1 MLQFLRDLFDPLFNI
16 MGFTLQTFHGW
27 GAPWWLAIA
36 MLTVVV
42 RTFLFPLTIRQV
54 KSMRKVQDLKPAM
67 DELREEHK
75 DDPKM
80 LQQEMMKLYR
90 ERGANPLGGCL
101 PIFVQLPIFLVLYYT
116 IREFDKLESFRTGGL
131 LWFQDLTVYDP
142 LYILPVLYIAT
153 MMVAQEIAMKNTA
166 PEQKRIMRFLP
177 LVFGIVL
184 LRFPAGLFVYWVT
197 SNVISI
203 VQNLLIYRNAPK
215 PGAEAGE
222 QETDATDG
230 SATDGSARD
239 SPPDNGYRAEKGG
252 ETITPD
258 RPAPNGS
265 GGQQSETG
273 QRKRARRRR

>member
-1 MLQFLRDLFDPLFNI
+1 
-16 MGFTLQTFHGW
+16 
-27 GAPWWLAIA
+27 

-67 DELREEHK
+67 DELRAEHK
-75 DDPKM
+75 DDPQM

-101 PIFVQLPIFLVLYYT
+101 PILVQLPIFLVLFYT
-116 IREFDKLESFRTGGL
+116 IGEFERLESFRTGGL

-184 LRFPAGLFVYWVT
+184 IRFPAGLFVYWVT

-222 QETDATDG
+222 QEKDATDG
-230 SATDGSARD
+230 SAAD
-239 SPPDNGYRAEKGG
+239 SPAGNGYRAEGGG
-252 ETITPD
+252 ETTTPD
-258 RPAPNGS
+258 RPEPNGS
-265 GGQQSETG
+265 GGQQSEAG

>member
-16 MGFTLQTFHGW
+16 MGFTLQTFHDW
-27 GAPWWLAIA
+27 GAPWWLSIM

-54 KSMRKVQDLKPAM
+54 KSMRKMQDLKPAM
-67 DELREEHK
+67 DELRKEHK
-75 DDPKM
+75 DDPQK
-80 LQQEMMKLYR
+80 LQQEMMKLYS

-116 IREFDKLESFRTGGL
+116 IREFDRLESFRTGGL

-153 MMVAQEIAMKNTA
+153 MMVSQEIAMKNTA
-166 PEQKRIMRFLP
+166 PEQKKIMRFLP

-203 VQNLLIYRNAPK
+203 VQNLLIYRNVPK
-215 PGAEAGE
+215 TTAEAGE
-222 QETDATDG
+222 AETAEAGPAVPAGD
-230 SATDGSARD
+230 
-239 SPPDNGYRAEKGG
+239 GYRAKPEVESPSPTP
-252 ETITPD
+252 ET
-258 RPAPNGS
+258 RSENGYI
-265 GGQQSETG
+265 GPQGNTNK
-273 QRKRARRRR
+273 RKKAKKRR

>member
-16 MGFTLQTFHGW
+16 MGFTLQTFHDW
-27 GAPWWLAIA
+27 GAPWWLSIM

-54 KSMRKVQDLKPAM
+54 KSMRKIQDLKPAV

-75 DDPKM
+75 DDPQM

-116 IREFDKLESFRTGGL
+116 IREFDRLESFRTGGL

-142 LYILPVLYIAT
+142 LYLLPVIYIAT
-153 MMVAQEIAMKNTA
+153 MMISQEIAMKNTA

-197 SNVISI
+197 SNLISI
-203 VQNLLIYRNAPK
+203 VQNFLIYRNAPK
-215 PGAEAGE
+215 PGAEEGE
-222 QETDATDG
+222 QETGAPDRPA
-230 SATDGSARD
+230 AD
-239 SPPDNGYRAEKGG
+239 SPADNGYRAEKEG
-252 ETITPD
+252 ETIAPD
-258 RPAPNGS
+258 RPTPNGS
-265 GGQQSETG
+265 GGQQGETG
-273 QRKRARRRR
+273 QRRKARRRR

>member
-27 GAPWWLAIA
+27 GAPWWLSIV

-42 RTFLFPLTIRQV
+42 RTLLFPLTFRQV
-54 KSMRKVQDLKPAM
+54 KSMRKMQDLKPAM
-67 DELREEHK
+67 DELRKEHK
-75 DDPKM
+75 DDPQV

-142 LYILPVLYIAT
+142 LYILPVFYIAT
-153 MMVAQEIAMKNTA
+153 MMVSQEIASQNTA
-166 PEQKRIMRFLP
+166 PEQRRIMRFLP

-203 VQNLLIYRNAPK
+203 FQNLLIYRNAPK
-215 PGAEAGE
+215 PGVAEDEPKPA
-222 QETDATDG
+222 DA
-230 SATDGSARD
+230 
-239 SPPDNGYRAEKGG
+239 
-252 ETITPD
+252 D
-258 RPAPNGS
+258 RPADDGHRAETATEVQP
-265 GGQQSETG
+265 QSRPASKG
-273 QRKRARRRR
+273 AQRSKTKKKGKAKKRR

>member
-1 MLQFLRDLFDPLFNI
+1 MLQFLRDLFDPLFII

-27 GAPWWLAIA
+27 GAPWWLSIA

-54 KSMRKVQDLKPAM
+54 KSMRKMQDLKPAM
-67 DELREEHK
+67 DELRKEHK
-75 DDPKM
+75 DDPRM
-80 LQQEMMKLYR
+80 LQHEMMRLYR

-153 MMVAQEIAMKNTA
+153 MMVSQEIAMKNTA

-215 PGAEAGE
+215 PGAEAEVPEAAEAAHPEDGHRTKPE
-222 QETDATDG
+222 DETA
-230 SATDGSARD
+230 
-239 SPPDNGYRAEKGG
+239 SPDQ
-252 ETITPD
+252 
-258 RPAPNGS
+258 PAPNGT
-265 GGQQSETG
+265 QQSEAEKKG
-273 QRKRARRRR
+273 KAKKRG

>member
-16 MGFTLQTFHGW
+16 MGFTLQTFHDW
-27 GAPWWLAIA
+27 GAPWWLSIM

-54 KSMRKVQDLKPAM
+54 KSMRKVQNLKPAM
-67 DELREEHK
+67 DELREEHR
-75 DDPKM
+75 DDPQM

-142 LYILPVLYIAT
+142 LYLLPVIYIAT
-153 MMVAQEIAMKNTA
+153 MMVSQEIAMKNTA

-197 SNVISI
+197 SNLISI

-215 PGAEAGE
+215 PPAEEGEPESADVAPAAGLAE
-222 QETDATDG
+222 G
-230 SATDGSARD
+230 
-239 SPPDNGYRAEKGG
+239 GYRAKTG
-252 ETITPD
+252 ETLTLD
-258 RPAPNGS
+258 RPASNGS
-265 GGQQSETG
+265 GGQQGETG
-273 QRKRARRRR
+273 QRQRARRRR

>member
-54 KSMRKVQDLKPAM
+54 KSMRKMQDLKPEM
-67 DELREEHK
+67 DRLRAEHK
-75 DDPKM
+75 DDPQV

-101 PIFVQLPIFLVLYYT
+101 PILVQLPIFIVLFYT
-116 IREFDKLESFRTGGL
+116 IKEFERLDSFRNGGL
-131 LWFQDLTVYDP
+131 LWFQDLTVFDP

-153 MMVAQEIAMKNTA
+153 MMISQEIAMQNTA

-184 LRFPAGLFVYWVT
+184 IRFPAGLFVYWVT
-197 SNVISI
+197 SNLISI
-203 VQNLLIYRNAPK
+203 AQNLLIYHNAPK
-215 PGAEAGE
+215 PSTKGDKQEA
-222 QETDATDG
+222 DAPERP
-230 SATDGSARD
+230 AAN
-239 SPPDNGYRAEKGG
+239 SPADNGYRAKTD
-252 ETITPD
+252 ETVAPD
-258 RPAPNGS
+258 RPAANGS

>member
-16 MGFTLQTFHGW
+16 MGFTLQTFHDW
-27 GAPWWLAIA
+27 GAPWWLSIM

-54 KSMRKVQDLKPAM
+54 KSMRKMQDLKPAM
-67 DELREEHK
+67 DELRKEHK
-75 DDPKM
+75 DDPQK
-80 LQQEMMKLYR
+80 LQQEMMKLYS

-116 IREFDKLESFRTGGL
+116 IREFDRLESFRTGGL

-153 MMVAQEIAMKNTA
+153 MMVSQEIAMKNTA
-166 PEQKRIMRFLP
+166 PEQKKIMRFLP

-203 VQNLLIYRNAPK
+203 VQNLLIYRNVPK
-215 PGAEAGE
+215 TAAEAGE
-222 QETDATDG
+222 AETAEAGTAG
-230 SATDGSARD
+230 SAGD
-239 SPPDNGYRAEKGG
+239 GYRAKPEVESSSPTP
-252 ETITPD
+252 ET
-258 RPAPNGS
+258 RSENGYI
-265 GGQQSETG
+265 GPQGNTNK
-273 QRKRARRRR
+273 RKKAKKRR

>member
-16 MGFTLQTFHGW
+16 MGFTLSTFHGW

-42 RTFLFPLTIRQV
+42 RTLLFPLTIRQV
-54 KSMRKVQDLKPAM
+54 KSMRKMQDLKPAM
-67 DELREEHK
+67 DELRKEHK
-75 DDPKM
+75 DDSQK
-80 LQQEMMKLYR
+80 LQQEMMKLYS

-116 IREFDKLESFRTGGL
+116 IREFDRLESFRTGGL

-153 MMVAQEIAMKNTA
+153 MMVSQEIAMQNTA

-184 LRFPAGLFVYWVT
+184 IRFPAGLFVYWVT
-197 SNVISI
+197 SNLISI
-203 VQNLLIYRNAPK
+203 FQNLLIYRSVPK
-215 PGAEAGE
+215 PGVENDKPETSDADGE
-222 QETDATDG
+222 EQ
-230 SATDGSARD
+230 
-239 SPPDNGYRAEKGG
+239 PDGYRAKNGPTPPSGQSGQITNGDAGAQSKSEK
-252 ETITPD
+252 
-258 RPAPNGS
+258 RNKAK
-265 GGQQSETG
+265 
-273 QRKRARRRR
+273 KR

>member
-16 MGFTLQTFHGW
+16 MGFTLQTFHDW
-27 GAPWWLAIA
+27 GAPWWLSIM

-54 KSMRKVQDLKPAM
+54 KSMRKIQDLKPAV

-75 DDPKM
+75 DDPQM

-116 IREFDKLESFRTGGL
+116 IREFDRLESFRTGGL

-142 LYILPVLYIAT
+142 LYLLPVIYIAT
-153 MMVAQEIAMKNTA
+153 MMISQEIAMKNTA

-197 SNVISI
+197 SNLISI
-203 VQNLLIYRNAPK
+203 VQNFLIYRNAPK
-215 PGAEAGE
+215 PGAEEGE
-222 QETDATDG
+222 QETGALDRPAAD
-230 SATDGSARD
+230 SAA
-239 SPPDNGYRAEKGG
+239 DNGYRAEKEG
-252 ETITPD
+252 ETIAPD
-258 RPAPNGS
+258 RPTPNGS
-265 GGQQSETG
+265 GGQQGETG
-273 QRKRARRRR
+273 QRRKARRRR

>member
-1 MLQFLRDLFDPLFNI
+1 
-16 MGFTLQTFHGW
+16 
-27 GAPWWLAIA
+27 
-36 MLTVVV
+36 VV

-67 DELREEHK
+67 DELRAEHK
-75 DDPKM
+75 DDPQM

-90 ERGANPLGGCL
+90 ERGANPLGGL

-131 LWFQDLTVYDP
+131 FWFQDLTVYDP
-142 LYILPVLYIAT
+142 LYILPVLCIAT
-153 MMVAQEIAMKNTA
+153 MMVAQEIAMKYTA

-184 LRFPAGLFVYWVT
+184 TRFPASLFVYWVT

-203 VQNLLIYRNAPK
+203 VVNLLIYRNAPK
-215 PGAEAGE
+215 PGSEEGE
-222 QETDATDG
+222 QETDTTDG
-230 SATDGSARD
+230 SAAD
-239 SPPDNGYRAEKGG
+239 SPDDDGYRAEKGG

-265 GGQQSETG
+265 GGQQSEAG

>member
-16 MGFTLQTFHGW
+16 MGFTLQTFHNW
-27 GAPWWLAIA
+27 GAPWWLSIM

-42 RTFLFPLTIRQV
+42 RTLLFPLTIRQV

-215 PGAEAGE
+215 PGAEADE

-230 SATDGSARD
+230 SARD
-239 SPPDNGYRAEKGG
+239 SPADNGYRAEKGG

>member
-54 KSMRKVQDLKPAM
+54 KSMRKIQDLKPAV

-75 DDPKM
+75 DDPQM

-101 PIFVQLPIFLVLYYT
+101 PILVQLPIFIVLFYT
-116 IREFDKLESFRTGGL
+116 IKEFERLDSFRSGGL

-153 MMVAQEIAMKNTA
+153 MMVSQEIAMKNTA

-197 SNVISI
+197 SNLISI

-215 PGAEAGE
+215 PGVEEGE
-222 QETDATDG
+222 QKPDVPDRPA
-230 SATDGSARD
+230 AD
-239 SPPDNGYRAEKGG
+239 SPVDNGYRSEREG
-252 ETITPD
+252 ETIAPD

-265 GGQQSETG
+265 GGQQGETG
-273 QRKRARRRR
+273 QRRKARRRR

>member
-16 MGFTLQTFHGW
+16 MGFTLQTFHDW
-27 GAPWWLAIA
+27 GAPWWLSIM

-54 KSMRKVQDLKPAM
+54 KSMRKMQDLKPAM
-67 DELREEHK
+67 DELRKEHK
-75 DDPKM
+75 DDPQM

-184 LRFPAGLFVYWVT
+184 IRFPAGLFVYWVT

-230 SATDGSARD
+230 SAAD
-239 SPPDNGYRAEKGG
+239 SPADNGYRAEREG
-252 ETITPD
+252 ETIAPD
-258 RPAPNGS
+258 RPTPNGS
-265 GGQQSETG
+265 GGQQSEAG

>member
-16 MGFTLQTFHGW
+16 MGFTLQTFHDW
-27 GAPWWLAIA
+27 GAPWWLSIM

-54 KSMRKVQDLKPAM
+54 KSMRKMQDLKPAM
-67 DELREEHK
+67 DELRKEHK
-75 DDPKM
+75 DDPQK
-80 LQQEMMKLYR
+80 LQQEMMKLYS
-90 ERGANPLGGCL
+90 EGGANPLGGCL

-116 IREFDKLESFRTGGL
+116 IREFDRLESFRTGGL

-153 MMVAQEIAMKNTA
+153 MMVSQEIAMKNTA

-203 VQNLLIYRNAPK
+203 VQNLLIYRNVPKAKSGEEREAPDGK
-215 PGAEAGE
+215 PE
-222 QETDATDG
+222 
-230 SATDGSARD
+230 R
-239 SPPDNGYRAEKGG
+239 EKT
-252 ETITPD
+252 EDP
-258 RPAPNGS
+258 RPEPPAPSQDASS
-265 GGQQSETG
+265 GADET
-273 QRKRARRRR
+273 RITTERRNKTKKRR

>member
-16 MGFTLQTFHGW
+16 MGFTLQTFHDW
-27 GAPWWLAIA
+27 GAPWWLSIM

-75 DDPKM
+75 DDPQI

-101 PIFVQLPIFLVLYYT
+101 PILVQLPIFLALFYT
-116 IREFDKLESFRTGGL
+116 IGEFERLESFRTGGL

-184 LRFPAGLFVYWVT
+184 IRFPAGLFVYWVT

-222 QETDATDG
+222 QEKDATDG
-230 SATDGSARD
+230 SAAD
-239 SPPDNGYRAEKGG
+239 SPAGNGYRAERGG
-252 ETITPD
+252 ETTTPD
-258 RPAPNGS
+258 RPEPNGS
-265 GGQQSETG
+265 GGQQSEAG
-273 QRKRARRRR
+273 QRKKARRRR

>member
-75 DDPKM
+75 DDPQM

-101 PIFVQLPIFLVLYYT
+101 PILVQLPIFLVLYYT
-116 IREFDKLESFRTGGL
+116 IREFDRLESFRAGGL

-184 LRFPAGLFVYWVT
+184 IRFPAGLFVYWVT
-197 SNVISI
+197 SNLISI

-222 QETDATDG
+222 QEKDATDA
-230 SATDGSARD
+230 SAAD
-239 SPPDNGYRAEKGG
+239 SPADNGYRAERGG

-258 RPAPNGS
+258 RPAPNGID
-265 GGQQSETG
+265 GHQSEAG